1 MKRRAKELQQA
12 KKEAKKGFKSYG
24 GGYGG
29 GISSQDYGHGSYMPT
44 AETQSYEPTP
54 KSSQSK
60 WVWSTY
66 CYKIIA
72 FYILSSGIRQY
83 CVPLVTV
90 L

>member
-29 GISSQDYGHGSYMPT
+29 GISSQDYGHGSYMPA
-44 AETQSYEPTP
+44 AESYEPAP
-54 KSSQSK
+54 KSSQAK
-60 WVWSTY
+60 WVWSIY
-66 CYKIIA
+66 CYKVV
-72 FYILSSGIRQY
+72 FCILSSGIRQY
-83 CVPLVTV
+83 CVPLITV